1 MKLDPRAT
9 AAGVRLVAHGELGST
24 NVEALEAARR
34 GERGPLWITAGRQ
47 TAGRGR
53 HGRSWISE
61 RGNLHASLLLAL
73 PAPAERWPQL
83 SFAASLAVH
92 DAIVGLAREL
102 EPRLAIKWPND
113 VLLDGAKLA
122 GILLESQGGI
132 ADEPG
137 AVAIGIGINCA
148 SHPPDTSYPATD
160 LSASGVSPETLFAA
174 LSVSM
179 VERLA
184 QWNAG
189 RGFAAIRV
197 DWLARAAGLGADMRV
212 RLADRDLFGRFET
225 IDEAGGL
232 VLRVTDGTVASIA
245 AGEVFPSRAPVLGAP
260 S

>member
-1 MKLDPRAT
+1 VT
-9 AAGVRLVAHGELGST
+9 HGELGST
-24 NVEALEAARR
+24 NVEALEAARG

-92 DAIVGLAREL
+92 DAIVSVAREL

-132 ADEPG
+132 GDEPG

-148 SHPPDTSYPATD
+148 SHPPVTCYPATD
-160 LSASGVSPETLFAA
+160 LSAARVSPATLFAA
-174 LSVSM
+174 LSISM

-197 DWLARAAGLGADMRV
+197 DWLARAAGLGTDMRV
-212 RLADRDLFGRFET
+212 RLADRDLLGRFET

-232 VLRVTDGTVASIA
+232 LLRLTDGTVASIA
-245 AGEVFPSRAPVLGAP
+245 AGEVFPSRTPGPRRVELIK
-260 S
+260 SR